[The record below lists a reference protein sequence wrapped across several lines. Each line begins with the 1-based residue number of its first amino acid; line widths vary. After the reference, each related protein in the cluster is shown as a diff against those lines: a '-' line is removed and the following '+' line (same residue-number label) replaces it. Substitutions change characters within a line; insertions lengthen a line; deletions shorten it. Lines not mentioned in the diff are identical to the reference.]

1 MFNFL
6 PIEIE
11 CLIFKSYY
19 SQEIVPHLNKNNKIV
34 KKNKLKNYYK
44 NILLPDLINISIMDK
59 AGRLINDVIN
69 YNIHNNVHKIH
80 NIQELDNIFY
90 NLLELHTCKI
100 IDIFD

>member
-11 CLIFKSYY
+11 YLIFKKYY
-19 SQEIVPHLNKNNKIV
+19 SQEIVPHLNKNNEIV

-44 NILLPDLINISIMDK
+44 NVLLPHLVNISIMDK

-69 YNIHNNVHKIH
+69 YNLMNTK
-80 NIQELDNIFY
+80 ELDNIFY

>member
-1 MFNFL
+1 MFEFL

-19 SQEIVPHLNKNNKIV
+19 SQEIVPHLNKNNEIII
-34 KKNKLKNYYK
+34 KNKLKNYYK
-44 NILLPDLINISIMDK
+44 TTLLPHLINISIMDK
-59 AGRLINDVIN
+59 AARLINDLIN
-69 YNIHNNVHKIH
+69 NIIMNTK
-80 NIQELDNIFY
+80 ELDNIFY

>member
-1 MFNFL
+1 MFEFL

-19 SQEIVPHLNKNNKIV
+19 SQEIVPHLNKNNEII

-44 NILLPDLINISIMDK
+44 TTLLPDLINISIMDK
-59 AGRLINDVIN
+59 IGRLINHI
-69 YNIHNNVHKIH
+69 INNVIT
-80 NIQELDNIFY
+80 NIKELDNLFY